1 MGVGHTA
8 AWVRRVAV
16 VALAVGSLALASA
29 SPAWATTT
37 QSSSA
42 QANPTSSPSTTT
54 QSSSAQAN
62 PASSSS
68 RKNLSSTYSGKSNPG
83 GEVITTAPSGPGGGN
98 GSGTPGSPGATHT
111 PPSHST
117 IPTPNPPSGNT
128 NSAPS
133 TTDLLT
139 AYYNNCSSTSVCN
152 SPDCTPHSSSGSNG
166 CRSSTPPNQ
175 GCVGT
180 SRYYIVG
187 QGRFACSPST
197 PPTTPTTTN
206 AGWGPGT
213 PDINQVGW
221 GPNYPSP
228 ECALNWSTSYGGATY
243 PMSGDQCAGPV
254 TTGWIKAVCNGSQ
267 TSGTVSFDISEWGQ
281 VPGGGP
287 YVPEGPYTSS
297 FTVPSCSPA
306 AQENPVSIT
315 WQVKGPHYPNDTVNG
330 QGIAVN
336 WRLVPVVSPLGLDV
350 PIAPDLGPT
359 IHWNGFSSGP
369 TVTNYAK
376 NQILGPN
383 TQALIGHTLPQWI
396 TTGSEPNQIIS
407 AANSGHSA
415 PVVTGKF
422 YVRTFKGRPM
432 NIEVTGSY
440 TAIWGHWYFKVTAI
454 PTAYQATYPYKV
466 LVAPGYWFTW
476 CSSYK
481 YTSTGLKCTSINAT
495 WVPPVYDPV
504 TFYYPT
510 GVSPSIS
517 NVNLVPLSAH
527 KETFPVSADIK
538 VRTYRAVVTAGG

>member
-1 MGVGHTA
+1 MGVRNMAT
-8 AWVRRVAV
+8 WVRRVAV

-37 QSSSA
+37 QSSPA
-42 QANPTSSPSTTT
+42 QTNPTRSPAQTNPTRSPS
-54 QSSSAQAN
+54 
-62 PASSSS
+62 
-68 RKNLSSTYSGKSNPG
+68 RKKLSSNFFGNSNPG
-83 GEVITTAPSGPGGGN
+83 GEVITTAPGTPGGGE
-98 GSGTPGSPGATHT
+98 GSGTPGGPGPSTDI
-111 PPSHST
+111 PPSH
-117 IPTPNPPSGNT
+117 PHPPSNP
-128 NSAPS
+128 PS
-133 TTDLLT
+133 TTDPLI

-152 SPDCTPHSSSGSNG
+152 SPVCTSHSNACG
-166 CRSSTPPNQ
+166 SSTPPGQ
-175 GCVGT
+175 GCVGNW
-180 SRYYIVG
+180 SIQSLYDFQPCG
-187 QGRFACSPST
+187 T
-197 PPTTPTTTN
+197 PPTTTIAVQG
-206 AGWGPGT
+206 AGKP
-213 PDINQVGW
+213 NLHKVGW
-221 GPNYPSP
+221 GRNRPSP

-281 VPGGGP
+281 VPHGGP
-287 YVPEGPYTSS
+287 YVPGGPYTSS

-315 WQVKGPHYPNDTVNG
+315 WQVKGPHYPQDTVNG
-330 QGIAVN
+330 QGIAAN

-454 PTAYQATYPYKV
+454 PTAYQDTYKYKKEV
-466 LVAPGYWFTW
+466 SPGYW
-476 CSSYK
+476 SYPCI
-481 YTSTGLKCTSINAT
+481 YYSWSNYCFAGPGVYN
-495 WVPPVYDPV
+495 PPVYRHI
-504 TFYYPT
+504 TFYYPI

-517 NVNLVPLSAH
+517 NVNLVPLTAH

-538 VRTYRAVVTAGG
+538 VRTYRAVVTSGG

>member
-1 MGVGHTA
+1 MGVRNMAT
-8 AWVRRVAV
+8 WVRRVAV

-37 QSSSA
+37 SSS
-42 QANPTSSPSTTT
+42 SSNS
-54 QSSSAQAN
+54 Q
-62 PASSSS
+62 ASSSS
-68 RKNLSSTYSGKSNPG
+68 SNSQRLNVGKTYFGNSNPG
-83 GEVITTAPSGPGGGN
+83 GEVTTIAP
-98 GSGTPGSPGATHT
+98 GTPGHGKGSETPGRHGTRTHT
-111 PPSHST
+111 PGTHHTHSPS
-117 IPTPNPPSGNT
+117 NPPSGNT

-133 TTDLLT
+133 TTDQLT
-139 AYYNNCSSTSVCN
+139 AYYNNCSSSVNTCN
-152 SPDCTPHSSSGSNG
+152 NPNCSTNALVAAYSTNLCG
-166 CRSSTPPNQ
+166 SSTPPNQ
-175 GCVGT
+175 GCVG
-180 SRYYIVG
+180 
-187 QGRFACSPST
+187 SPSGLSLAVMDSCGT
-197 PPTTPTTTN
+197 PPS
-206 AGWGPGT
+206 AQQIGWGPGT

-221 GPNYPSP
+221 GPNWPSP
-228 ECALNWSTSYGGATY
+228 ECALNWVTSYGGATY

-254 TTGWIKAVCNGSQ
+254 TTGWIKAVCNGSSQ

-281 VPGGGP
+281 VPYGGP

-315 WQVKGPHYPNDTVNG
+315 WHVKGPHYPQDTVNG
-330 QGIAVN
+330 QGIAAN

-407 AANSGHSA
+407 AANTGHSA

-454 PTAYQATYPYKV
+454 PTAYQATYPYQI
-466 LVAPGYWFTW
+466 LIAPGYWEISCT
-476 CSSYK
+476 SYK
-481 YTSTGLKCTSINAT
+481 STRTGSECTSTTST
-495 WVPPVYDPV
+495 WVPPVYEPV

>member
-1 MGVGHTA
+1 MGVRNMAT
-8 AWVRRVAV
+8 WVRRVAV

-37 QSSSA
+37 
-42 QANPTSSPSTTT
+42 SSPSSNS
-54 QSSSAQAN
+54 QAPSPSSNSQA
-62 PASSSS
+62 PSPSSNSQ
-68 RKNLSSTYSGKSNPG
+68 RLNVGKSYYGNSNPG
-83 GEVITTAPSGPGGGN
+83 GEVINTAPGTPGGGE
-98 GSGTPGSPGATHT
+98 GSGTPGGPGPSKDIPPTHT
-111 PPSHST
+111 HPPS
-117 IPTPNPPSGNT
+117 NPPST
-128 NSAPS
+128 I
-133 TTDLLT
+133 DLLT

-152 SPDCTPHSSSGSNG
+152 SPDCTPHSNACG
-166 CRSSTPPNQ
+166 SSTPPNQ

-180 SRYYIVG
+180 NRYYIVG
-187 QGRFACSPST
+187 QGRYACSPST
-197 PPTTPTTTN
+197 PPTTTTAVQG
-206 AGWGPGT
+206 AGKP
-213 PDINQVGW
+213 NLNKVGW

-254 TTGWIKAVCNGSQ
+254 TTGWIKAVCNGSSQ

-281 VPGGGP
+281 VPHGGP
-287 YVPEGPYTSS
+287 YVPGGPYTSS

-315 WQVKGPHYPNDTVNG
+315 WQVKGPHYPQDTVNG
-330 QGIAVN
+330 QGIAAN

-454 PTAYQATYPYKV
+454 PTAYQATYPYRI
-466 LVAPGYWFTW
+466 LIAPGYPEIW
-476 CSSYK
+476 CTSYK
-481 YTSTGLKCTSINAT
+481 STPTGSECTSTIST
-495 WVPPVYDPV
+495 WVPPVYEPV

-517 NVNLVPLSAH
+517 NVNLVPLNAH

>member
-1 MGVGHTA
+1 MGVRNKATWA
-8 AWVRRVAV
+8 RRVAV

-37 QSSSA
+37 
-42 QANPTSSPSTTT
+42 
-54 QSSSAQAN
+54 
-62 PASSSS
+62 SSSS
-68 RKNLSSTYSGKSNPG
+68 SNPQRLGIGSPVFGKSNSG
-83 GEVITTAPSGPGGGN
+83 GSVTNTAPGTPGGGN
-98 GSGTPGSPGATHT
+98 GSGTPGSPGNTTSTPPTSHT
-111 PPSHST
+111 PTST
-117 IPTPNPPSGNT
+117 PPPSGNT
-128 NSAPS
+128 NSASS
-133 TTDLLT
+133 TTDQLT
-139 AYYNNCSSTSVCN
+139 AYYNNCSSGGSTCNN
-152 SPDCTPHSSSGSNG
+152 SPDCTSNDGSGNNACG
-166 CRSSTPPNQ
+166 SSTPPNQ
-175 GCVGT
+175 GCVSSIPSG
-180 SRYYIVG
+180 Y
-187 QGRFACSPST
+187 SPAFMNFCAT
-197 PPTTPTTTN
+197 PPSAQQN
-206 AGWGPGT
+206 GFGPGT
-213 PDINQVGW
+213 PNLNQVGW

-228 ECALNWSTSYGGATY
+228 ECAWNWSTSYGGATY

-254 TTGWIKAVCNGSQ
+254 TTRWIKAVCNGSQ
-267 TSGTVSFDISEWGQ
+267 TSGTVSFDISESGQ
-281 VPGGGP
+281 VPYGGP

-315 WQVKGPHYPNDTVNG
+315 WKVKGPHYPNDTVNG
-330 QGIAVN
+330 QGIAAN

-407 AANSGHSA
+407 AANTGHSA

-454 PTAYQATYPYKV
+454 PTGYQATYPYQI
-466 LVAPGYWFTW
+466 LIAPGYWEISCT
-476 CSSYK
+476 SYK
-481 YTSTGLKCTSINAT
+481 STRTGSECTSTTST
-495 WVPPVYDPV
+495 WVPPVYEPV